1 MVCSSGKLRFQIHKF
16 CYRYCIPTDNA
27 RPELDIRHLEMMFPD
42 KNASGMS
49 KRNLMSADLLKEFFS
64 SYDRSIHEV

>member
-1 MVCSSGKLRFQIHKF
+1 M
-16 CYRYCIPTDNA
+16 DND